1 MRTHLMHMHK
11 AVFQELDPED
21 AMEESAQNALTT
33 TLRKVKSTPLPDD
46 VKKMADQKVRTLSF
60 VAYLSFVRC
69 PPSFRRVTYA
79 LRFGLP
85 LQIALWIARRARPI
99 SIGDSDIELQEAF
112 DIASS
117 GAYKMPGYQ
126 AVYQLIL
133 GLSKQGKG
141 DLKTLISVVRRARIL
156 PSIAG
161 DIWGQ
166 GGISVFGLLA
176 YFIDEE
182 WNYHEKLI
190 RAIPFGAERHTGGNI
205 LVATKLAC
213 AEVGIGTYREE
224 TGDGEEEED
233 NNVDTVS
240 DNVMNT
246 VSDSASNM
254 VSGWDEFN
262 GYECCCHMLALSVL
276 LFTRD
281 GDVGKTFKNLRGM
294 SNHFSHSILGCN
306 LLHECQL
313 AQGTPQ
319 TKPPR
324 DNDTRTGWKGARNV
338 AQWYHT
344 QQTAVQWY
352 DVQQPLQAATACKN
366 PDGSVYKDHKNDAD
380 QWIVTRDAYYVLDL
394 PYQVVLLLEATKHPT
409 ISLILP
415 TIGKLIGQLSTAVP
429 FKVNKKVVTL
439 CPAVV
444 KSMAVLHA
452 DLTRRFFTNLM
463 ESKLEDWVVACG
475 LDPRYKNF
483 TFKNLT
489 CWNKGKLTQKQCV
502 MWLQLAWETNWKPK
516 AAEAVTTS
524 KPVETCALA
533 SFLCDSDDEEEE
545 VPTEAM
551 APSGDKLDELGQ
563 YLQLPVE
570 PASIDKEEEEEEE

>member
-21 AMEESAQNALTT
+21 AVEESAHNALTT
-33 TLRKVKSTPLPDD
+33 TLRKV
-46 VKKMADQKVRTLSF
+46 
-60 VAYLSFVRC
+60 
-69 PPSFRRVTYA
+69 
-79 LRFGLP
+79 
-85 LQIALWIARRARPI
+85 
-99 SIGDSDIELQEAF
+99 
-112 DIASS
+112 
-117 GAYKMPGYQ
+117 
-126 AVYQLIL
+126 
-133 GLSKQGKG
+133 
-141 DLKTLISVVRRARIL
+141 
-156 PSIAG
+156 
-161 DIWGQ
+161 
-166 GGISVFGLLA
+166 
-176 YFIDEE
+176 
-182 WNYHEKLI
+182 
-190 RAIPFGAERHTGGNI
+190 RHTGGNI

-338 AQWYHT
+338 AKWYHT

-366 PDGSVYKDHKNDAD
+366 PDG
-380 QWIVTRDAYYVLDL
+380 
-394 PYQVVLLLEATKHPT
+394 QVNP
-409 ISLILP
+409 
-415 TIGKLIGQLSTAVP
+415 
-429 FKVNKKVVTL
+429 
-439 CPAVV
+439 
-444 KSMAVLHA
+444 
-452 DLTRRFFTNLM
+452 
-463 ESKLEDWVVACG
+463 
-475 LDPRYKNF
+475 
-483 TFKNLT
+483 
-489 CWNKGKLTQKQCV
+489 
-502 MWLQLAWETNWKPK
+502 
-516 AAEAVTTS
+516 EAVCDVA
-524 KPVETCALA
+524 PV
-533 SFLCDSDDEEEE
+533 
-545 VPTEAM
+545 
-551 APSGDKLDELGQ
+551 GLGN
-563 YLQLPVE
+563 
-570 PASIDKEEEEEEE
+570 

>member
-21 AMEESAQNALTT
+21 VVEESTQNALTT

-46 VKKMADQKVRTLSF
+46 VKKMADQK
-60 VAYLSFVRC
+60 
-69 PPSFRRVTYA
+69 
-79 LRFGLP
+79 
-85 LQIALWIARRARPI
+85 IALWIARRARPI

-133 GLSKQGKG
+133 GLSKQG
-141 DLKTLISVVRRARIL
+141 DS
-156 PSIAG
+156 
-161 DIWGQ
+161 
-166 GGISVFGLLA
+166 
-176 YFIDEE
+176 
-182 WNYHEKLI
+182 
-190 RAIPFGAERHTGGNI
+190 
-205 LVATKLAC
+205 
-213 AEVGIGTYREE
+213 
-224 TGDGEEEED
+224 EEEED
-233 NNVDTVS
+233 NNVDTFS

-281 GDVGKTFKNLRGM
+281 GDVGKTFKNLRGT

-380 QWIVTRDAYYVLDL
+380 QWTVTRDSYYVLDL

-551 APSGDKLDELGQ
+551 APSGDKLDELG
-563 YLQLPVE
+563 
-570 PASIDKEEEEEEE
+570 